1 LIGQRLLP
9 LWGAGNGKSGE
20 NSDTMALLPILVYP
34 DPRLHTVAKPVQAVD
49 ARIRALVADMQ
60 ETMYD
65 ANGIGLAATQVDV
78 HERVIVID
86 TSEERNQPMVLINP
100 EITWA
105 SEEKQVGDEGCL
117 SVPGIY
123 DGVERSSAIKVQALD
138 EQGQSREIAAEGLLA
153 VCIQHE
159 MDHLRGKVFVEY
171 LSPLK
176 RNRIKSKMLKAR
188 RETER
193 A

>member
-1 LIGQRLLP
+1 
-9 LWGAGNGKSGE
+9 
-20 NSDTMALLPILVYP
+20 MALLPILCYP
-34 DPRLHTVAKPVQAVD
+34 DPRLHTVAKPVAEVD
-49 ARIRALVADMQ
+49 ARIRSLIQDMLA
-60 ETMYD
+60 TMYD

-78 HERVIVID
+78 HERLIVID
-86 TSEERNQPMVLINP
+86 VSEERNEPMVLINP

-123 DGVERSSAIKVQALD
+123 DGVERSSAVRVRALD
-138 EQGQSREIAAEGLLA
+138 GEGKPREIEAEGLLA

-159 MDHLRGKVFVEY
+159 MDHLLGKVFVEY

>member
-1 LIGQRLLP
+1 
-9 LWGAGNGKSGE
+9 
-20 NSDTMALLPILVYP
+20 MALLPILCYP

-49 ARIRALVADMQ
+49 ARVRQLVADML

-65 ANGIGLAATQVDV
+65 ASGIGLAATQVDA
-78 HERVIVID
+78 HERIVVID
-86 TSEERNQPMVLINP
+86 VSEERNQPLVLINP
-100 EITWA
+100 EIVWA
-105 SEEKQVGDEGCL
+105 SPETQINEEGCL

-123 DGVERSSAIKVQALD
+123 DGVERSSRVRVSALD
-138 EQGQSREIAAEGLLA
+138 EKGESRTIEAEGLLA

-159 MDHLRGKVFVEY
+159 MDHLLGKVFVEY

-176 RNRIKSKMLKAR
+176 RNRIKTKMLKSR

>member
-1 LIGQRLLP
+1 
-9 LWGAGNGKSGE
+9 
-20 NSDTMALLPILVYP
+20 MAILPILCYP
-34 DPRLHTVAKPVQAVD
+34 DPRLHTVAKPVQEVD
-49 ARIRALVADMQ
+49 ARIRTLIQDMLA
-60 ETMYD
+60 TMYD

-86 TSEERNQPMVLINP
+86 VSEERDQPIVLINP

-105 SEEKQVGDEGCL
+105 SAETQVGDEGCL

-123 DGVERSSAIKVQALD
+123 DGVERSSAVRVRALD
-138 EQGQSREIAAEGLLA
+138 AEGRSREIEAEGLLA

-159 MDHLRGKVFVEY
+159 MDHLMGKVFVEY

-188 RETER
+188 REAER